1 MAETKL
7 SKILQDRKMN
17 YRDFQLLVHEK
28 TGYYLGSDRISKIT
42 TGKQK
47 DLLVSTAKKIAE
59 ALNVKLDEIV

>member
-7 SKILQDRKMN
+7 SQILRSRNMN
-17 YRDFQLLVHEK
+17 YREFQVLLWEK
-28 TGYYLGSDRISKIT
+28 TGYYLGQDRISKIT

-59 ALNVKLDEIV
+59 ALDVKLDELV

>member
-7 SKILQDRKMN
+7 SQLLRERKMN
-17 YRDFQLLVHEK
+17 YRDFQILLWEK
-28 TGYYLGSDRISKIT
+28 TGYYLGQDRISKIT

-59 ALNVKLDEIV
+59 ALQVKLDEIV